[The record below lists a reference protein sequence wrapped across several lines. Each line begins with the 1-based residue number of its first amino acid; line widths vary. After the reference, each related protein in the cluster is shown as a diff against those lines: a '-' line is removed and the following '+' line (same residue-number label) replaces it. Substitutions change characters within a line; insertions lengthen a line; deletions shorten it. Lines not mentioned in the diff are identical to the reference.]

1 MKETKPDVSTNAGS
15 TLRLSRQYL
24 QILKRRG
31 DLQAHLSLMLQ
42 FQQVPSID
50 LGLAQIGSRKKTFT
64 QDLDTASGTK
74 GRSLNTGE
82 TEK

>member
-50 LGLAQIGSRKKTFT
+50 LGLAQIGSRKKIT

>member
-50 LGLAQIGSRKKTFT
+50 LGLAKIGSRKKIT